1 METKNSLLVNMA
13 RFLIVVGFLGAA
25 GLPSQT
31 VSASSLAEDY
41 MLNELIA
48 SGYADLAL
56 AFPDENQRVVSADFF
71 LSALNNPEIQ
81 SRKSIYIANTTIAGY
96 MDASASNIPYTLFL
110 NVVVFTDYVIFSNS
124 VFTSVAILGST
135 FQQGIEFQN
144 INADDL
150 DLRNGIF
157 YHGINLYGAQI
168 GELTLIDSQI
178 LGTEPMRDGIP
189 FPSEFRRM
197 SVLSNANLSGTS
209 FEGLATFEE
218 SEFHTLQMW
227 GIQFAGDANFSKVLI
242 NRSGEFVGT
251 QFLKNAEFD
260 QAVLGNATFE
270 SATFTGNANF
280 EQANFG
286 DATFESATFAGNA
299 NFEQANFGD
308 TTFESATFAGTASFK
323 DCSVRGDLNFHRATF
338 SSKDSIVDLSEMEVA
353 DTFSLEDISA
363 ASGLDLNYSSFKNLT
378 ISARDAGTITSLDLS
393 QAEIS
398 GQFIIKSTRINNLN
412 VNGIQIGGTATLDHL
427 TITESL
433 DLQNVRLNLLVVNE
447 LKWPESPQAF
457 NLRGMTFS
465 DIDLGERGLTEDT
478 WRELLL
484 LVNTSVYSP
493 QTYKA
498 ISQFF
503 RDKGYPDWAAEVELA
518 GKRRERDEILTPFT
532 GVWLWSWFLD
542 IFSGYGFRPYL
553 AFIWSALVVVIGAFI
568 YRRKEDM
575 IPVDQA
581 EAKVEYNPIWYS
593 FALFLPYI
601 DLGIQGKWEPTHERK
616 WARYYKYVHLLL
628 GWILMP
634 IALLAFGGV
643 LR

>member
-1 METKNSLLVNMA
+1 METKHSLLVNMA
-13 RFLIVVGFLGAA
+13 RFLLVVGILGAA

-31 VSASSLAEDY
+31 VSASPFAEDFIVNTAAEEY
-41 MLNELIA
+41 MLNGLIA
-48 SGYADLAL
+48 NGYADLAI
-56 AFPDENQRVVSADFF
+56 AFPDENQRVISADFF
-71 LSALNNPEIQ
+71 VGALNNPEIQ
-81 SRKSIYIANTTIAGY
+81 RRKSIYISNATIVGY
-96 MDASASNIPYTLFL
+96 MDASGSNIPYTLFL
-110 NVVVFTDYVIFSNS
+110 DAVVFNDYVIFSNS
-124 VFTSVAILGST
+124 SFTTVTILASS
-135 FQQGIEFQN
+135 FYQGIEFQN

-150 DLRNGIF
+150 DLRNSIF
-157 YHGINLYGAQI
+157 YHGINLYAAHI
-168 GELTLIDSQI
+168 GELTLVESQI
-178 LGTEPMRDGIP
+178 LGTEPMREGIP

-218 SEFHTLQMW
+218 SEFHTFQIW
-227 GIQFAGDANFSKVLI
+227 STQFAGDANFSKVLI
-242 NRSGEFVGT
+242 QRSGEFVGT
-251 QFLKNAEFD
+251 QFLKNANFD
-260 QAVLGNATFE
+260 QANFGAVTFDTAAF
-270 SATFTGNANF
+270 SGNANF

-286 DATFESATFAGNA
+286 DATFEGATFAGVV
-299 NFEQANFGD
+299 
-308 TTFESATFAGTASFK
+308 SFK
-323 DCSVRGDLNFHRATF
+323 DSSVRGDLNFNGATF
-338 SSKDSIVDLSEMEVA
+338 GSTDSIVDLSEMEVA
-353 DTFSLEDISA
+353 DTTSLEDISV
-363 ASGLDLNYSSFKNLT
+363 ASGLDLNYGSFKNLK
-378 ISARDAGTITSLDLS
+378 ISARDAGTITSLDLT

-398 GQFIIKSTRINNLN
+398 GQFIIRSSQINNLKVDGLHN
-412 VNGIQIGGTATLDHL
+412 DGTATLDHL

-433 DLQNVRLNLLVVNE
+433 DLQNAHLNLLVVNE

-493 QTYKA
+493 QAYKA

-503 RDKGYPDWAAEVELA
+503 LDKGYPDWAAEMELA
-518 GKRRERDEILTPFT
+518 SKRRERDEILTPLT
-532 GVWLWSWFLD
+532 GPWLWSWFLD

-553 AFIWSALVVVIGAFI
+553 AFIWSALVVAIGAVI
-568 YRRKEDM
+568 YRRREDM

-581 EAKVEYNPIWYS
+581 EAKVEYNPVWYS

-601 DLGIQGKWEPTHERK
+601 DLGIQGKWEPNPERK

-643 LR
+643 FR